1 VGTQS
6 DADWKDAAKSNWL
19 EIGLPEFLASL
30 GVDFD
35 KYFVEAVNKSNL
47 SVDPYDDATWEI
59 WPHSQIPSGV
69 LHCFPKK
76 VEASGVN
83 WEEWFLMDG
92 EIHHHILSN
101 KKFDGATG
109 IWVPQPGDADHPIA
123 ILDYSWHYEISE
135 NLRPLKYM

>member
-1 VGTQS
+1 MQS
-6 DADWKDAAKSNWL
+6 DVGWKAAAKRNWL
-19 EIGLPEFLASL
+19 AMGLPEFLESL

-35 KYFVEAVNKSNL
+35 KFFIEAVNKSQL

-59 WPHSQIPSGV
+59 WSHSEIPSGV

-101 KKFDGATG
+101 KEFDDATG
-109 IWVPQPGDADHPIA
+109 IWVPQPGDADHPLE
-123 ILDYSWHYEISE
+123 ILDYSWHYEISDD
-135 NLRPLKYM
+135 LRPLKYI

>member
-1 VGTQS
+1 MGTQS
-6 DADWKDAAKSNWL
+6 DVGWKDAAKKNWL
-19 EIGLPEFLASL
+19 AIGLPEFLASI

-35 KYFVEAVNKSNL
+35 KYFVEAVNRSKL
-47 SVDPYDDATWEI
+47 TVDPYDDATWEI

-69 LHCFPKK
+69 LHCFPKM

-92 EIHHHILSN
+92 EIHYHILSN

-109 IWVPQPGDADHPIA
+109 IWVPQPGDADHPVA
-123 ILDYSWHYEISE
+123 ILDFSWHYEISE
-135 NLRPLKYM
+135 NLRPLKYI